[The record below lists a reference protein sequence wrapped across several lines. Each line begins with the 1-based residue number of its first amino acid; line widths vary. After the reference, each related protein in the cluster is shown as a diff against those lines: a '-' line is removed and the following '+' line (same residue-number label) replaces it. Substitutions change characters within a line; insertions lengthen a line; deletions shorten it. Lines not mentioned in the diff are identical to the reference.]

1 MRILRTE
8 DVAKLIGL
16 SRATIFRN
24 VKAGIFPA
32 PIKISQRAVGWRSED
47 IETWIVARAGAS
59 KAQDDD

>member
-47 IETWIVARAGAS
+47 IETWIVARAAAY